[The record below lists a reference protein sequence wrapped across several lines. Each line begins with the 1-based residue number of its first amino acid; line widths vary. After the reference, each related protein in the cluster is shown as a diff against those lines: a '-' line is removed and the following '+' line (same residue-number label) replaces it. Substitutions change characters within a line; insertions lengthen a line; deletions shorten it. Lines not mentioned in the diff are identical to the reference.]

1 MEQSRTESAMD
12 ADLRSA
18 EDCGYF
24 CGYVDTTSEL
34 FERRLG
40 RPLTAG
46 ESATLS
52 KHCITT
58 YFSPNTVFLDQSL
71 LFCIKRVSDELF
83 CLTSDQG
90 IEQVAICSFERC
102 KTRSD

>member
-1 MEQSRTESAMD
+1 LRKETVVEQSRIESARE

-40 RPLTAG
+40 RPLNRLEAETLNQVM
-46 ESATLS
+46 ATL
-52 KHCITT
+52 
-58 YFSPNTVFLDQSL
+58 PEDQLYDVL
-71 LFCIKRVSDELF
+71 L
-83 CLTSDQG
+83 
-90 IEQVAICSFERC
+90 
-102 KTRSD
+102 RSSRDALAAWLANPKVR